1 MTPSDHANASMP
13 FPSFGFRRDDY
24 TSRHVD
30 RGAKGRWRL
39 RLLPVEQLAHHHD
52 VLLAQA
58 RDDGLAVGVS
68 TISSVTMFVVA
79 LLVAEGNVAVILA
92 ALMGACVGFMPY
104 NLNPAKI
111 FMGDTGSLTIGMML
125 CFLSLKLT
133 MCGLDDNTGNV
144 HPMVL
149 AFSPLLVPCCD
160 VVRVYL
166 HRVRNGKNPFL
177 PDKNHIHHKLLALG
191 IKQRNTMIIIVSVST
206 IFILLNIL
214 LSLYLNVN
222 WIVLGDILIWTL
234 ANIRLTKSIAQL
246 QSEQKTNK

>member
-1 MTPSDHANASMP
+1 M
-13 FPSFGFRRDDY
+13 FG
-24 TSRHVD
+24 V
-30 RGAKGRWRL
+30 
-39 RLLPVEQLAHHHD
+39 PEN
-52 VLLAQA
+52 
-58 RDDGLAVGVS
+58 
-68 TISSVTMFVVA
+68 I
-79 LLVAEGNVAVILA
+79 VIEEW
-92 ALMGACVGFMPY
+92 Y
-104 NLNPAKI
+104 QH
-111 FMGDTGSLTIGMML
+111 SQ
-125 CFLSLKLT
+125 
-133 MCGLDDNTGNV
+133 CGKRQHGINIL
-144 HPMVL
+144 MVL

>member
-1 MTPSDHANASMP
+1 
-13 FPSFGFRRDDY
+13 
-24 TSRHVD
+24 
-30 RGAKGRWRL
+30 
-39 RLLPVEQLAHHHD
+39 
-52 VLLAQA
+52 
-58 RDDGLAVGVS
+58 
-68 TISSVTMFVVA
+68 
-79 LLVAEGNVAVILA
+79 
-92 ALMGACVGFMPY
+92 
-104 NLNPAKI
+104 
-111 FMGDTGSLTIGMML
+111 MGDTGSLTVGMML
-125 CFLSLKLT
+125 CFLSLKLI
-133 MCGLDDNTGNV
+133 MCGTDDNTGHIN
-144 HPMVL
+144 PMVL

-191 IKQRNTMIIIVSVST
+191 IKQRNAMIVIVSVST

-234 ANIRLTKSIAQL
+234 ANIRLTKSIGQL